1 MAIWERS
8 QNITHEFQGSPTSCA
23 CMTLTL
29 HDTPEAV
36 RTEPRGWWLPRVT
49 HEWKRSKQHCK
60 IFETE
65 LTWEPHV
72 IKGWCGLNVT
82 ELTAL
87 LKQINKNFSTVLE
100 QDAKLCNLIFKMIG
114 IQSKI
119 ISHRKEISTTCKG
132 KDNRQ
137 TPTKVT
143 KMLKLWDKEFK
154 AVIYNHAA
162 RSKGKHSSNKENI

>member
-1 MAIWERS
+1 MAVWERS
-8 QNITHEFQGSPTSCA
+8 QNIVCECQGSPPSGA

-29 HDTPEAV
+29 NNTPEAV

-49 HEWKRSKQHCK
+49 HVWKKSKQHCK
-60 IFETE
+60 NLTE
-65 LTWEPHV
+65 LTWGPQP

-87 LKQINKNFSTVLE
+87 LKQVNKNFSIVLE
-100 QDAKLCNLIFKMIG
+100 QDSKLCNLLFKTIG

-119 ISHRKEISTTCKG
+119 ISHRKNISTTCKG

-137 TPTKVT
+137 TPTKIT
-143 KMLKLWDKEFK
+143 KMLKLWDTEFK